1 MPHKDSI
8 EGFAVRIRRPGGASK
23 TPLNPHCVSRS
34 PPLAQTISQV
44 WLRGLARTAPFSDS
58 AVYVAPCTSEHFLR
72 SYSMRPGSRARSAPG
87 AVPQGGDAFR
97 AYAIYRAPRYGAGL
111 RRKTPMGIQV
121 TPLNALS
128 LFSRRETALG
138 IGLAEQL
145 ARGDRLDPFDRALDR
160 CGRRR
165 ADLVDSHGP

>member
-1 MPHKDSI
+1 
-8 EGFAVRIRRPGGASK
+8 
-23 TPLNPHCVSRS
+23 
-34 PPLAQTISQV
+34 
-44 WLRGLARTAPFSDS
+44 
-58 AVYVAPCTSEHFLR
+58 
-72 SYSMRPGSRARSAPG
+72 
-87 AVPQGGDAFR
+87 
-97 AYAIYRAPRYGAGL
+97 
-111 RRKTPMGIQV
+111 MGIQV